1 MKSKAILRPHLRS
14 LQSSCICFE
23 KDATSSK
30 ANIKSLINKKINFD
44 QKIIPIIGD
53 DRVFSSLFSSFF
65 MAPED
70 ANVFHGNRRC
80 QPEEPT
86 CYAVLGRIR

>member
-1 MKSKAILRPHLRS
+1 
-14 LQSSCICFE
+14 
-23 KDATSSK
+23 
-30 ANIKSLINKKINFD
+30 
-44 QKIIPIIGD
+44 
-53 DRVFSSLFSSFF
+53 